1 MTFIFLNRTALREM
15 AIPFCEKRINS
26 MDYRTFIFT
35 NIGAVT
41 VFTLSICLLAWF
53 NRTVTGLRWIAGGM
67 VVGLIKLILQ
77 GLEGKISPVLGDMVT
92 NELYLVSFVMQFLG
106 LRWFVVRKP
115 IRHWWPLVGIGL
127 ALVTYTVLFFGK
139 VAYISNIINI
149 PNILVCCVAAWILL
163 KNARGAFTAV
173 ARATALI
180 FYADAVVMTF
190 RAVLTDLYYK
200 QADLTDRAHT
210 DWKWLYSLS
219 GMALLATCMVMCVLW
234 FLVTELSKELAEQA
248 RTDPL
253 TGALNRRAM
262 EEAALRETTRSI
274 RYGHLPC
281 MIVLDID
288 HFKLLNDSRGHAAGD
303 AALQALVQQI
313 KPMMRVNDVL
323 ARTGGEEFTI
333 LLPNTTA
340 SAGVAAAERVRQTI
354 EALEVPFEDEPIRFT
369 ISAGVA
375 QLDPAQGGWEG
386 MMRRADAAMYE
397 AKENGRN
404 SVRPI
409 TRSHEIESIREAAT
423 SIR

>member
-1 MTFIFLNRTALREM
+1 
-15 AIPFCEKRINS
+15 

-35 NIGAVT
+35 NIGVVT
-41 VFTLSICLLAWF
+41 VFTVSLCLLAWY
-53 NRTVTGLRWIAGGM
+53 NRNVTGLKWIAGGI
-67 VVGLIKLILQ
+67 VVGLIKLVLQ
-77 GLEGKISPVLGDMVT
+77 GLEGKIPAILGDMVA
-92 NELYLVSFVMQFLG
+92 NELYLVSFVMQMLG
-106 LRWFVVRKP
+106 LRWFVMRRP
-115 IRHWWPLVGIGL
+115 IRHWWPLVAVAL
-127 ALVTYTVLFFGK
+127 ALMIYSVLFFGK
-139 VAYISNIINI
+139 VSYISNIINI
-149 PNILVCCVAAWILL
+149 PNILVCLATAWILL
-163 KNARGAFTAV
+163 KYGRGAFSSV
-173 ARATALI
+173 SRATAMILCG
-180 FYADAVVMTF
+180 DAVVMTF
-190 RAVLTDLYYK
+190 RAVLTNLYYK

-210 DWKWLYSLS
+210 DWKWLYSLA

-313 KPMMRVNDVL
+313 KPMMRANDVL

-333 LLPNTTA
+333 LLPNTTV
-340 SAGVAAAERVRQTI
+340 SAGVAAAERVRQTV
-354 EALEVPFEDEPIRFT
+354 EELEIPYEDEPIRFT

-404 SVRPI
+404 SVRPMAR
-409 TRSHEIESIREAAT
+409 THEIESTRA
-423 SIR
+423 SITAIS

>member
-1 MTFIFLNRTALREM
+1 MINYGTFF
-15 AIPFCEKRINS
+15 
-26 MDYRTFIFT
+26 FT
-35 NIGAVT
+35 NIVSVT
-41 VFTLSICLLAWF
+41 VFTACLCLLAWR
-53 NRTVTGLRWIAGGM
+53 NRAVTGLRWFAGGM
-67 VVGLIKLILQ
+67 VVGLVKLVLQ
-77 GLEGKISPVLGDMVT
+77 GLEGKVPAILSDMVA
-92 NELYLVSFVMQFLG
+92 NELYLVSFVMQLLG
-106 LRWFVVRKP
+106 LRWFVQRKP
-115 IRHWWPLVGIGL
+115 LQIRWPFVVIGI
-127 ALVTYTVLFFGK
+127 ALVVYTILFLNR
-139 VAYISNIINI
+139 VPYSSNVINI
-149 PNILVCCVAAWILL
+149 PNIMVCGVAAWILF
-163 KNARGAFTAV
+163 KNGRGPFSVV
-173 ARATALI
+173 ARVTAMILC
-180 FYADAVVMTF
+180 ADAVVMTI
-190 RAVLTDLYYK
+190 RATLTDIFYK

-210 DWKWLYSLS
+210 DWKWLYSLA
-219 GMALLATCMVMCVLW
+219 GMAFLASCMVMCVLW

-253 TGALNRRAM
+253 TGAMNRRAM
-262 EEAALRETTRSI
+262 EDTALRETTRSI

-288 HFKLLNDSRGHAAGD
+288 DFKQINDTRGHAAGD
-303 AALQALVQQI
+303 AVLQALVNQI

-340 SAGVAAAERVRQTI
+340 SAGIVAAERVRQAV

-404 SVRPI
+404 SVRPKAL
-409 TRSHEIESIREAAT
+409 SNDLDSIKPLVA
-423 SIR
+423 SIM

>member
-1 MTFIFLNRTALREM
+1 VINYGTFF
-15 AIPFCEKRINS
+15 
-26 MDYRTFIFT
+26 FT
-35 NIGAVT
+35 NIVSVT
-41 VFTLSICLLAWF
+41 VFTACLCLLAWN
-53 NRTVTGLRWIAGGM
+53 NRKVTGMKWFAGGM
-67 VVGLIKLILQ
+67 VVGLIKLVLQ
-77 GLEGKISPVLGDMVT
+77 GMEGKIPVVLSDMVG
-92 NELYLVSFVMQFLG
+92 NELYLISFVMQLLG
-106 LRWFVVRKP
+106 LRWFVLRKP
-115 IRHWWPLVGIGL
+115 IRHWWPFVAIGL
-127 ALVTYTVLFFGK
+127 ALLVYTILFLGHVPRINNF
-139 VAYISNIINI
+139 INI
-149 PNILVCCVAAWILL
+149 PNILVCGVAAWILL
-163 KNARGAFTAV
+163 KHGRGPFAAV
-173 ARATALI
+173 ARITATILT
-180 FYADAVVMTF
+180 ADVVVMIF
-190 RAVLTDLYYK
+190 RAVLTNVRYIR
-200 QADLTDRAHT
+200 ADMTVDAHT
-210 DWKWLYSLS
+210 DPLWVYSLAA
-219 GMALLATCMVMCVLW
+219 MAFLATCMVMCVLW

-288 HFKLLNDSRGHAAGD
+288 HFKHLNDTRGHAAGD
-303 AALQALVQQI
+303 AALQSLVNQI

-340 SAGVAAAERVRQTI
+340 SAGIMAAERVRQTV
-354 EALEVPFEDEPIRFT
+354 EALEVPFEDEAIRFT

-409 TRSHEIESIREAAT
+409 ARFNEQAALKVAAP
-423 SIR
+423 IL

>member
-1 MTFIFLNRTALREM
+1 
-15 AIPFCEKRINS
+15 
-26 MDYRTFIFT
+26 MDYGTFFFT
-35 NIGAVT
+35 NIVSVT
-41 VFTLSICLLAWF
+41 VFTVSLCLLAVR
-53 NRTVTGLRWIAGGM
+53 NRTVSGLKWVAGGM
-67 VVGLIKLILQ
+67 VVGLVKLVLQ
-77 GLEGKISPVLGDMVT
+77 GLEGKIPSVLSDMVA
-92 NELYLVSFVMQFLG
+92 NELYLIAFVMQMMG
-106 LRWFVVRKP
+106 LRWFVLRRP
-115 IRHWWPLVGIGL
+115 LRHRWPFAVIGL
-127 ALVTYTVLFFGK
+127 ALVAYSLMFFGK
-139 VAYISNIINI
+139 IRHAGDIINI
-149 PNILVCCVAAWILL
+149 PNIVTCGVTAWILW
-163 KNARGAFTAV
+163 KYGRGAFAVVSRVTAV
-173 ARATALI
+173 ILG
-180 FYADAVVMTF
+180 VEMSVMIY
-190 RAVLTDLYYK
+190 RAVLTDINYMRPWE
-200 QADLTDRAHT
+200 TVNAHT
-210 DWKWLYSLS
+210 DPKWVYSLA

-234 FLVTELSKELAEQA
+234 FLVTELGKELAEQA

-288 HFKLLNDSRGHAAGD
+288 HFKNLNDTRGHAAGD
-303 AALQALVQQI
+303 AALQALVHQI
-313 KPMMRVNDVL
+313 KPMMRANDVL

-340 SAGVAAAERVRQTI
+340 SAGIVAAERVRQTV

-404 SVRPI
+404 SVRP
-409 TRSHEIESIREAAT
+409 RAKNHELEAALGPAT
-423 SIR
+423 SIL